1 MGEARGPWAGTP
13 RVKSKCGISIG
24 IGIGGG
30 MSRVIHYVSFEL
42 ALAAAEES
50 NRLYII
56 IGIK

>member
-13 RVKSKCGISIG
+13 RVKSKCGIR

-30 MSRVIHYVSFEL
+30 MSSVIHYVSFEF

>member
-13 RVKSKCGISIG
+13 RVKSKCCIS

-30 MSRVIHYVSFEL
+30 MSRVKHYVSFEL